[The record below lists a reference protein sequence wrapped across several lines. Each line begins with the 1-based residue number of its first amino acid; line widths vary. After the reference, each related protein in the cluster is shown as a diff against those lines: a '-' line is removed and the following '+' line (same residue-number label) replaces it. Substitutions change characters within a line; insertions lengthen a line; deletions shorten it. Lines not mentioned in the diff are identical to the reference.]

1 MTTTIPRITRQL
13 SVPTTLLAAACAAA
27 GALTGLFAYLD
38 RSAIRRTYVP
48 GMSAWWQHA
57 AVASVAVLLYGYS
70 RWRHQQRSGHEPGR
84 LLLLAPL
91 GKPAARRTARTAR
104 QPLRSPS
111 ASARALA
118 ALPLA
123 GMLIYCL
130 WRAGE
135 QVTAGLDPNVTVNA
149 WGGPTYL
156 GAMACHY
163 LDIALIMAATA
174 WLLNKILLP
183 DPASTTR
190 RATSAPAGP
199 RPAAHRN

>member
-1 MTTTIPRITRQL
+1 MRRIARQL

-27 GALTGLFAYLD
+27 GVITGLFAYLD
-38 RSAIRRTYVP
+38 RSPIRRMYVP
-48 GMSAWWQHA
+48 GTSAWWQQ
-57 AVASVAVLLYGYS
+57 AVVAGVAVLLYGYCW
-70 RWRHQQRSGHEPGR
+70 WRHQQRFGHQPGR

-104 QPLRSPS
+104 QAIRSPS

-123 GMLIYCL
+123 GLLIYCL

-135 QVTAGLDPNVTVNA
+135 QVTAGLDPNFTVNA

-163 LDIALIMAATA
+163 LDIGLLMAAAT
-174 WLLNKILLP
+174 WLVDKILLP
-183 DPASTTR
+183 DPASIT
-190 RATSAPAGP
+190 P
-199 RPAAHRN
+199 RLPGVR